1 MPYKKSKFHIIW
13 WWIAGLSAAL
23 YLIQE
28 GKIDWKQIIIYDKA
42 KKFWWALDWK
52 YSEKADWYVMR
63 WLRVF
68 EEKVYSCMGDLMSRV
83 PALKKQNKTVKDK
96 FIKFNEKN
104 NVIFESRLI
113 KNKKVLDAR
122 PLKISVK
129 NRLKLS
135 SLLLIPESTLHNKK
149 ISEYFS
155 PDFYESNFWY
165 EFCTVF
171 GFTPENS
178 LIEFKRYV
186 TRFLH
191 CSKYYDNLDPAI
203 ITPLNQYE
211 SVILPILDWLK
222 EEGVN
227 FEPETKIT
235 NVDFETVNNMK
246 KIVKIYLKKDP
257 NNKEKE
263 ITVKKDDYV
272 FMTIWSMVSN
282 ASLWT
287 MKEAPIKNIE
297 KKSVAWTLWENI
309 AKWNPEFWNPA
320 NFCSNVEKT
329 AWTSFTITFKDP
341 SIKKLLEKYI
351 HEEKT
356 IFWWTTIV
364 DSNWFISLWFY
375 MKPYFIN
382 QDKDITIWW
391 WYVLYPERK
400 WNYVKKKIGECN
412 WEEILTEVI
421 YHLWFEDKL
430 KEIIDTSICI
440 PCYTPYITS
449 QLMPKKVTDK
459 PLVVPNNSLNFAFI
473 WQFCEIPNDIAFTVE
488 YSIRSAQIAVY
499 KLLNLDKQVTPIYKW
514 QFNPKVVY
522 EAVKTLLR

>member
-1 MPYKKSKFHIIW
+1 
-13 WWIAGLSAAL
+13 
-23 YLIQE
+23 
-28 GKIDWKQIIIYDKA
+28 
-42 KKFWWALDWK
+42 
-52 YSEKADWYVMR
+52 
-63 WLRVF
+63 
-68 EEKVYSCMGDLMSRV
+68 MGDLMSRV

-272 FMTIWSMVSN
+272 FMTI
-282 ASLWT
+282 
-287 MKEAPIKNIE
+287 
-297 KKSVAWTLWENI
+297 
-309 AKWNPEFWNPA
+309 
-320 NFCSNVEKT
+320 
-329 AWTSFTITFKDP
+329 
-341 SIKKLLEKYI
+341 
-351 HEEKT
+351 
-356 IFWWTTIV
+356 
-364 DSNWFISLWFY
+364 
-375 MKPYFIN
+375 
-382 QDKDITIWW
+382 
-391 WYVLYPERK
+391 
-400 WNYVKKKIGECN
+400 
-412 WEEILTEVI
+412 
-421 YHLWFEDKL
+421 
-430 KEIIDTSICI
+430 
-440 PCYTPYITS
+440 
-449 QLMPKKVTDK
+449 
-459 PLVVPNNSLNFAFI
+459 
-473 WQFCEIPNDIAFTVE
+473 
-488 YSIRSAQIAVY
+488 
-499 KLLNLDKQVTPIYKW
+499 
-514 QFNPKVVY
+514 
-522 EAVKTLLR
+522 